1 MELRTSLIAE
11 MLYFLQFLSMKL
23 ATINPRMEYRAN
35 DILSTENVLYL
46 MSSICQQSNNCKQ
59 NKTKRN
65 NCRVNETLVA
75 REMEFVRDGTYVR
88 LNGHLKTFQG
98 EKQLLVFSV
107 RPIMDFNEVT
117 FHYIECIHF
126 YSQNSE
132 SQDNKSVMLLSR
144 LTPHFKVDQT
154 QSNTIEPPVC

>member
-1 MELRTSLIAE
+1 
-11 MLYFLQFLSMKL
+11 
-23 ATINPRMEYRAN
+23 
-35 DILSTENVLYL
+35 
-46 MSSICQQSNNCKQ
+46 
-59 NKTKRN
+59 
-65 NCRVNETLVA
+65 
-75 REMEFVRDGTYVR
+75 MEFVRDGTYVR

-154 QSNTIEPPVC
+154 QSNTIEPPLGFDNLRTYLSGQVTIVELALKTLIDVVPLV

>member
-1 MELRTSLIAE
+1 
-11 MLYFLQFLSMKL
+11 MKL

-35 DILSTENVLYL
+35 DILSTE
-46 MSSICQQSNNCKQ
+46 SNNCKQ
-59 NKTKRN
+59 NKTKSN

-117 FHYIECIHF
+117 FHYIECIHL